1 MRILNAYNC
10 YAMYAFGLGLAM
22 DSVTHPSARW
32 LARLPEGRGAL
43 HGRLVEAL
51 EAAIRDGE
59 LQAGDQ
65 LPPQRAVAELLGVDL
80 TTVTRAYAAARA
92 RGLIE
97 GTVGRGTFVRA
108 RAAEDEAGL
117 VDLSMNLPPP
127 PQGLSLAGLI
137 KETTAQVLERADP
150 ATLMSYHPGGGSLGQ
165 RASAAAWLAPS
176 LGAVT
181 PERLLVTPGA
191 QTGLAAVFAAIAGAG
206 GRTLVVEPLV
216 YPGVITAAEQFG
228 LWLKVCPA
236 DVGGLE
242 PDALAR
248 LCETEKPAALY
259 ITPTT
264 NNPTAATLETD
275 RRRAIA
281 EIARVAG
288 VWIVEDDPY
297 ARLFDA
303 PLPAVATFAPE
314 RTFHLATLSKCLS
327 PGLRTAFLL
336 PPPAMAERTAD
347 ALRTLAL
354 MPSPLVS
361 AVVST
366 WIREGTAERL
376 LAAVRK
382 EARARRAIAA
392 EILPQ
397 AKGAAEGV
405 HVWLDL
411 PADWRADRVH
421 RMAQEK
427 GLALAAA
434 DAFAAGS
441 GHPNGLRIS
450 LGGPGKQAVL
460 RGALESVAALVRPES
475 APARLLV

>member
-1 MRILNAYNC
+1 
-10 YAMYAFGLGLAM
+10 M
-22 DSVTHPSARW
+22 DSMTHPSARW

-65 LPPQRAVAELLGVDL
+65 LPPQRTVAELLGVDL

-97 GTVGRGTFVRA
+97 GTVGRGTFIRA
-108 RAAEDEAGL
+108 RAAEDETGL

-137 KETTAQVLERADP
+137 KETTASVLERADP

-165 RASAAAWLAPS
+165 RTSAAAWLAPS
-176 LGAVT
+176 LGPVA
-181 PERLLVTPGA
+181 PERVLVTPGA

-236 DVGGLE
+236 DAGGLD

-248 LCETEKPAALY
+248 LCEAEKPAALY

-264 NNPTAATLETD
+264 NNPTATTLDLD
-275 RRRAIA
+275 RRRAVA
-281 EIARVAG
+281 EVARAANL
-288 VWIVEDDPY
+288 WIVEDDPY
-297 ARLFDA
+297 ARLFDQ
-303 PLPAVATFAPE
+303 PLPAIASLAPE

-327 PGLRTAFLL
+327 PGLRTAFLV
-336 PPPAMAERTAD
+336 PPEAMAGRTAET
-347 ALRTLAL
+347 LRTLAL

-392 EILPQ
+392 EVLPG
-397 AKGAAEGV
+397 AHGAAEGV

-411 PADWRADRVH
+411 PADWRAERVH
-421 RMAQEK
+421 RLAQEK
-427 GLALAAA
+427 GLALVTA
-434 DAFAAGS
+434 DAFATGADY
-441 GHPNGLRIS
+441 PNGLRIS

-460 RGALESVAALVRPES
+460 RSALEGVAALVSGTPQPRQI
-475 APARLLV
+475 V

>member
-1 MRILNAYNC
+1 M
-10 YAMYAFGLGLAM
+10 
-22 DSVTHPSARW
+22 THPSARW
-32 LARLPEGRGAL
+32 LARLPRGRGAL
-43 HGRLVEAL
+43 HARLVEAL
-51 EAAIRDGE
+51 EAAIREGE

-108 RAAEDEAGL
+108 RATEDEAGR

-127 PQGLSLAGLI
+127 PLGLSLGALL
-137 KETTAQVLERADP
+137 KETAAEVLERADP

-165 RASAAAWLAPS
+165 RTSAAAWLRPS
-176 LGAVT
+176 LGDAP

-191 QTGLAAVFAAIAGAG
+191 QTGLSAVLATLAAAGA
-206 GRTLVVEPLV
+206 RTLVVEPLA
-216 YPGVITAAEQFG
+216 YPGVITAAAQFG
-228 LWLKVCPA
+228 LRLVVCPA
-236 DVGGLE
+236 DAGGLDPE
-242 PDALAR
+242 ALAR
-248 LCETEKPAALY
+248 LCAVQAPSALY
-259 ITPTT
+259 VTPTT
-264 NNPTAATLETD
+264 NNPTAITLDLD

-281 EIARVAG
+281 ATAQAAG
-288 VWIVEDDPY
+288 LWIVEDDPY

-303 PLPAVATFAPE
+303 PLPAIATFAPE

-336 PPPAMAERTAD
+336 PPPALAERTAE

-392 EILPQ
+392 EVLPQ
-397 AKGAAEGV
+397 ARGAAEGV

-411 PADWRADRVH
+411 PADWRADQVH
-421 RMAQEK
+421 RLAQEK

-434 DAFAAGS
+434 DAFATCAD
-441 GHPNGLRIS
+441 HPNGLRIS
-450 LGGPGKQAVL
+450 LGGPGKQPVL
-460 RGALESVAALVRPES
+460 RSALESVAALVRGQP
-475 APARLLV
+475 APTRTLV

>member
-1 MRILNAYNC
+1 
-10 YAMYAFGLGLAM
+10 M
-22 DSVTHPSARW
+22 DSLTHPSARW

-65 LPPQRAVAELLGVDL
+65 LPPQRTVAELLGVDL

-97 GTVGRGTFVRA
+97 GNVGRGTFIRA

-137 KETTAQVLERADP
+137 KDTTAAVLERADP

-165 RASAAAWLAPS
+165 RTSAAAWLAPS
-176 LGAVT
+176 LGPVS
-181 PERLLVTPGA
+181 PERVLVTPGA

-236 DVGGLE
+236 DAGGLD

-248 LCETEKPAALY
+248 LCEVEKPAALY

-264 NNPTAATLETD
+264 NNPTAATLDLD
-275 RRRAIA
+275 RRRAVA
-281 EIARVAG
+281 EVARAANL
-288 VWIVEDDPY
+288 WIVEDDPY
-297 ARLFDA
+297 ARLFDQ
-303 PLPAVATFAPE
+303 PLPAIASLAPE

-327 PGLRTAFLL
+327 PGLRTAFLV
-336 PPPAMAERTAD
+336 PPEPMAGRTAET
-347 ALRTLAL
+347 LRTLAL

-366 WIREGTAERL
+366 WIREGTADRL

-382 EARARRAIAA
+382 EARARRAMAA
-392 EILPQ
+392 EVLPG
-397 AKGAAEGV
+397 AHGAAEGV

-411 PADWRADRVH
+411 PADWRAERVH
-421 RMAQEK
+421 RLAQEK
-427 GLALAAA
+427 GLALVTA
-434 DAFAAGS
+434 DAFATCADY
-441 GHPNGLRIS
+441 PNGLRIS

-460 RGALESVAALVRPES
+460 RSALEGVAALVRGASQP
-475 APARLLV
+475 RQIV

>member
-1 MRILNAYNC
+1 MGS
-10 YAMYAFGLGLAM
+10 M
-22 DSVTHPSARW
+22 THPSARW

-43 HGRLVEAL
+43 HSRLVEAL

-65 LPPQRAVAELLGVDL
+65 LPPQRTVAELLGVDL

-97 GTVGRGTFVRA
+97 GTVGRGTFIRA

-127 PQGLSLAGLI
+127 PQGVSLAGLI
-137 KETTAQVLERADP
+137 KETTAAVLERADP

-165 RASAAAWLAPS
+165 RTSAAAWLAPS
-176 LGAVT
+176 LGPVS
-181 PERLLVTPGA
+181 PERVLITPGA

-236 DVGGLE
+236 DAGGLD

-248 LCETEKPAALY
+248 LCEAEKPAALY

-264 NNPTAATLETD
+264 NNPTATTLDLE

-281 EIARVAG
+281 EVARAANL
-288 VWIVEDDPY
+288 WIIEDDPY
-297 ARLFDA
+297 ARLFDQ
-303 PLPAVATFAPE
+303 PLPAIASLAPE

-327 PGLRTAFLL
+327 PGLRTAFLV
-336 PPPAMAERTAD
+336 PPEPMAGRTAET
-347 ALRTLAL
+347 LRTLAL

-382 EARARRAIAA
+382 EARARRATAA
-392 EILPQ
+392 EVLPD
-397 AKGAAEGV
+397 AHGAAEGV

-411 PADWRADRVH
+411 PADWRAERVH
-421 RMAQEK
+421 RLAQEK
-427 GLALAAA
+427 GLALVTA
-434 DAFAAGS
+434 DAFATGADY
-441 GHPNGLRIS
+441 PNGLRIS

-460 RGALESVAALVRPES
+460 RSALEGVAALVSGTPQPRQI
-475 APARLLV
+475 V